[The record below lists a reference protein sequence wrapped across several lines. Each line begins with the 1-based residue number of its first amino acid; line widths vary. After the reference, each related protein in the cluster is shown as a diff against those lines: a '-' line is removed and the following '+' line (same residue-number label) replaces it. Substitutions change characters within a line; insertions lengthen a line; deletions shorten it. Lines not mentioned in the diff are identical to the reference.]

1 MCVCVCTRLTSPWRE
16 WSGRRRLEG
25 GSSTLRGPGTGACER
40 LEETHRHTHKRT
52 LGEVSGLGSNEL
64 FALLV
69 LWEPGIK
76 RRDTLDTSRTLLFPP
91 CRRNVCVCVCDAAVC
106 VGPSTGSWCRQLVS
120 LVYST
125 RVTSCGKKRS
135 PHFEN
140 THRHTPKH
148 AHKQTISTYFIST
161 FSRNVFQQKKHRQL
175 DSVPSH
181 SKYPVS
187 LCLPLCALQ
196 RKSFVNRQ
204 HLALSAARL
213 LTCVCSR
220 GMLSMTVIWPRLRAC
235 FRTPSHYKSGRQ
247 ECDWV
252 SRPVSPLRSFLP
264 SLSLSHHALPPSSSS
279 SPPSSFSCS
288 PPPFHWADLL
298 SRSFSP
304 LFYLLPLCSPLSQ
317 ASLLHYNSFPSLTH
331 PSQNYW
337 ITLRSL
343 PDSLSPPPLPRL
355 VFCFTSMTNTRKQAG
370 RVAPT
375 TKPFSHLSHIH
386 HFNPPVKLISYFPLL
401 LFWFP
406 LSFLCNNAC
415 MWYMIKSYA

>member
-40 LEETHRHTHKRT
+40 LEETHRHTHKHT
-52 LGEVSGLGSNEL
+52 LGEVSGLRSNEL

-187 LCLPLCALQ
+187 LGLPLCALQ

-279 SPPSSFSCS
+279 SPPPSSFSCS

-304 LFYLLPLCSPLSQ
+304 LFYLLPLCSLFPRLPSFITTLFLSSPILPRVTELLYGLSQ
-317 ASLLHYNSFPSLTH
+317 IHCRLLLCLVWFFA
-331 PSQNYW
+331 
-337 ITLRSL
+337 L
-343 PDSLSPPPLPRL
+343 PPWQIH
-355 VFCFTSMTNTRKQAG
+355 VNKQA
-370 RVAPT
+370 VLHQQQNHSLICHIFT
-375 TKPFSHLSHIH
+375 TSTLQLS
-386 HFNPPVKLISYFPLL
+386 
-401 LFWFP
+401 
-406 LSFLCNNAC
+406 
-415 MWYMIKSYA
+415 